1 MKRRRA
7 ALGVACTALALLASC
22 ATNRLMTQQSNPDYV
37 GKSFASVMVVAVTSD
52 QMVRRTFEDRVVA
65 LLNKRGLKG
74 IPAYSLIGSR
84 GQVEEAALRE
94 AIARSGAAGVL
105 ITRVTRVDQS
115 SGYVSGATV
124 SMGYGA
130 VGVYGYYAG
139 VWETVDTA
147 PQKVT
152 GPTWTVSETRLFDA
166 KSGVLA
172 WTGVVDTRKSDD
184 AGAALTEYVEII
196 FDAMVI
202 DRVL

>member
-1 MKRRRA
+1 
-7 ALGVACTALALLASC
+7 
-22 ATNRLMTQQSNPDYV
+22 
-37 GKSFASVMVVAVTSD
+37 
-52 QMVRRTFEDRVVA
+52 MVRRTFEDRVVA

>member
-1 MKRRRA
+1 MPMPRA
-7 ALGVACTALALLASC
+7 LLPAAVLALALLASC
-22 ATNRLMTQQSNPDYV
+22 ATSRLVTQQSNPDYV